1 MQNTYQSMPARDI
14 RNQYDREDSYLRP
27 AAERASASRGR
38 THPEPAHP
46 LRTPFER
53 DRDRIIHSAAFRRLE
68 YKTQVF
74 VNHEGDYYRTRLTHT
89 LEVAQIARSL
99 ARFLQLNEDLAE
111 AVALVHDLG
120 HPPFGHAG
128 EAELAELMAGDGGFE
143 HNRQALRVVDTLEER
158 YSEFPG
164 LNLTWE
170 VREGIVKHSPLFR
183 SAPRPAG
190 WIEFGE
196 GDWPSLEAQ
205 AADLADEI
213 AYNVHDVDDGMAA
226 GMIGITELHSL
237 GIWREAVAPRLPE
250 SLSPVRQRYYALRSL
265 IDFLVRDAVEA
276 TEARLAQWSIETPAA
291 ARAAPGAAVEFSAK
305 TRSLSDELRDFLRD
319 RVYGNHRVQRM
330 NRKARR
336 VLRDLW
342 KEYREHPRQLPPE
355 ARRPGD
361 PPRALCDY
369 LAGLTDR
376 AALREHARLFD
387 PLTLT

>member
-1 MQNTYQSMPARDI
+1 MPARD
-14 RNQYDREDSYLRP
+14 RTNQFEREDACLRP

-38 THPEPAHP
+38 TYPEPDHP

-53 DRDRIIHSAAFRRLE
+53 DRDRIIHSSAFRRLE

-128 EAELAELMAGDGGFE
+128 EFELAELMAGDGGFE
-143 HNRQALRVVDTLEER
+143 HNRQALRVIDTLEER
-158 YSEFPG
+158 YADFPG

-170 VREGIVKHSPLFR
+170 VREGIAKHSSLFR
-183 SAPRPAG
+183 STARPAE
-190 WIEFGE
+190 WAEFDE

-226 GMIGITELHSL
+226 GMIRIAELHTL

-250 SLSPVRQRYYALRSL
+250 ALSPVRERYYALRSL
-265 IDFLVRDAVEA
+265 IDFLVRDVVGA
-276 TEARLAQWSIETPAA
+276 TEARIAEWSIETPAA
-291 ARAAPGAAVEFSAK
+291 ARTAAAPSVEFSAG

-330 NRKARR
+330 NHKARR

-342 KEYREHPRQLPPE
+342 SEYREHPRQLPPE

-361 PPRALCDY
+361 PARALCDY

-376 AALREHARLFD
+376 AALREHTRLFD